1 MNTETVTY
9 NGTEITL
16 TPAGPVSWIAGDIN
30 LRLRPNMT
38 WTATRSE
45 TSANGDTAQVATD
58 NLLAAERKAEK
69 AAKLAA
75 RSTKGQIFAREMRS
89 YLNVGPRTRRFNSQ
103 KWTEDGH
110 RDVLRLIAEAS
121 YNPGMRNAE
130 REAIFQTASA
140 ALRSWEKH
148 IDGYRADATLV
159 AHINS
164 MTPHQ
169 FIGLIGDMIDA
180 GISNVGEGE
189 RYFAAMARRVYAQAA

>member
-1 MNTETVTY
+1 MNTETITF

-16 TPAGPVSWIAGDIN
+16 TSTGTFNWTAGDIS

-45 TSANGDTAQVATD
+45 TSAHGDTAQDATD
-58 NLLAAERKAEK
+58 NLLAAERKAQN
-69 AAKLAA
+69 AAALTA
-75 RSTKGQIFAREMRS
+75 RSTKGQIFTREMRT
-89 YLNVGPRTRRFNSQ
+89 YLQVGPRTRRFNSK

-110 RDVLRLIAEAS
+110 RDVLRLIAESS

-180 GISNVGEGE
+180 EISNVGEGE
-189 RYFAAMARRVYAQAA
+189 RYFAAMARRLYAQAA